1 MHKMLECIKKI
12 KIKDYLVFLIYFALI
27 FVFSVAFDQAS
38 KYIAEALLAGKGTVT
53 FIPHFIEFVLVYNTG
68 AAWGMGG
75 DEIWSRIILVSIS
88 WIVFLFISGYI
99 VYLMAKNKK
108 IDSLFGVSLALI
120 YGGNFGNLI
129 DRTFFFNRGVIDF
142 ISIQSW
148 FPNFGIFNIA
158 DSCLVVGL
166 FLLIIYF
173 IVDEVKEQKRQ
184 KLENEKIIK
193 KSNSNDVIDTK
204 TNTEKIENPDNELKN
219 DEK

>member
-12 KIKDYLVFLIYFALI
+12 KIKDYLVFIIYFASI
-27 FVFSVAFDQAS
+27 FVFSLAFDQAS
-38 KYIAEALLAGKGTVT
+38 KYIAEALLTGKGTVT
-53 FIPHFIEFVLVYNTG
+53 FIPHFIDFVLVYNTG

-75 DEIWSRIILVSIS
+75 DEIWSRVILVSIS
-88 WIVFLFISGYI
+88 WIVFLFISGYV

-108 IDSLFGVSLALI
+108 IDNLFGVSLALI

-166 FLLIIYF
+166 ILLIIYF
-173 IVDEVKEQKRQ
+173 IVDEFKEQKRQ
-184 KLENEKIIK
+184 KIENEKNLK
-193 KSNSNDVIDTK
+193 KSNSSDTVSTNLKSITNDSSNNNDK
-204 TNTEKIENPDNELKN
+204 E